1 MVRIGF
7 FVVVLCFSSFLYRF
21 VSYEEYPRDE
31 AKFPGN
37 TMEFYPDY
45 IIGWFL
51 VVNPGTSKR
60 IVEAAK
66 VDSNNILVQ
75 AVCMRHPC

>member
-1 MVRIGF
+1 MLR
-7 FVVVLCFSSFLYRF
+7 Y

-31 AKFPGN
+31 KKFPGD
-37 TMEFYPDY
+37 MEEVYPDY

-51 VVNPGTSKR
+51 IVTPGTSRR

-66 VDSNNILVQ
+66 VDFLFNKQ
-75 AVCMRHPC
+75 